1 MKGKKVGLYARV
13 STSSQDVELQLVEL
27 RKYVQDR
34 GWAIYKEY
42 TDIGQ
47 SGAKDSRPQLN
58 QLMLDAKRK
67 RFDVVLVWK
76 FDRYARSLRH
86 LVGSLYEFKALN
98 IDFVSLTEGIDTTTP
113 VGMAMFGVIGA
124 MSQLERDLIR
134 ERVQAGMKRAK
145 EKGKAIGRPKKEL
158 DHAEIKQLVD
168 RGFNITKIS
177 KTLNISRSS
186 LYRNENGSLKPVCQK
201 GAENPEFQS
210 LVSNE
215 L

>member
-1 MKGKKVGLYARV
+1 MRKDKKVALYSRV
-13 STSSQDVELQLVEL
+13 STKDQDVELQLVEL

-34 GWAIYKEY
+34 NWTAYKEY

-58 QLMLDAKRK
+58 QLMVDAKRK

-76 FDRYARSLRH
+76 FDRWARSLKH
-86 LVGSLYEFKALN
+86 LVDSLHEFKALD

-145 EKGKAIGRPKKEL
+145 ARGKAIGRPKTHLNL
-158 DHAEIKQLVD
+158 DEVKRLWIQGHNVSQ
-168 RGFNITKIS
+168 IS
-177 KTLNISRSS
+177 KILNVSRASI
-186 LYRNENGSLKPVCQK
+186 YRNSNSYLNCSK
-201 GAENPEFQS
+201 G
-210 LVSNE
+210 V
-215 L
+215 

>member
-1 MKGKKVGLYARV
+1 MKTDKKVALYSRV
-13 STSSQDVELQLVEL
+13 STKDQDVELQLVEL

-34 GWAIYKEY
+34 NWTAYKEY

-58 QLMLDAKRK
+58 QLMVDAKRK

-76 FDRYARSLRH
+76 FDRWARSLKH
-86 LVGSLYEFKALN
+86 LVDSLHEFKALD

-145 EKGKAIGRPKKEL
+145 ARGKAIGRPKTHLNL
-158 DHAEIKQLVD
+158 DEVKRLWIQGHNVSQ
-168 RGFNITKIS
+168 IS
-177 KTLNISRSS
+177 KILNVSRASI
-186 LYRNENGSLKPVCQK
+186 YRNSNGYLNCSK
-201 GAENPEFQS
+201 G
-210 LVSNE
+210 V
-215 L
+215 

>member
-1 MKGKKVGLYARV
+1 MKDKKVAVYARV
-13 STSSQDVELQLVEL
+13 STSGQDVELQLVEL
-27 RKYVQDR
+27 RKYIADR
-34 GWAIYKEY
+34 GWTIYKEFI
-42 TDIGQ
+42 DIGQ

-67 RFDVVLVWK
+67 RFDVVLCWK
-76 FDRYARSLRH
+76 FDRYARSLKH
-86 LVGSLYEFKALN
+86 LVDSLYEYKALN

-124 MSQLERDLIR
+124 MSQLERDLIK

-145 EKGKAIGRPKKEL
+145 QKGKAIGRPKKSIDLTEVKKL
-158 DHAEIKQLVD
+158 RDKGLSV
-168 RGFNITKIS
+168 TKIS
-177 KTLNISRSS
+177 KILKVSRAS
-186 LYRNENGSLKPVCQK
+186 LYRNGNGCLKR
-201 GAENPEFQS
+201 GAGNAEIQA

>member
-1 MKGKKVGLYARV
+1 MKLDKKVALYSRV
-13 STSSQDVELQLVEL
+13 STKDQDVELQLVEL

-34 GWAIYKEY
+34 NWTAYKEY

-58 QLMLDAKRK
+58 QLMVDAKRK

-76 FDRYARSLRH
+76 FDRWARSLKH
-86 LVGSLYEFKALN
+86 LVDSLHEFKALD

-145 EKGKAIGRPKKEL
+145 ARGKAIGRPKTHLNL
-158 DHAEIKQLVD
+158 DEVKRLWIQGHNVSQ
-168 RGFNITKIS
+168 IS
-177 KTLNISRSS
+177 KILNVSRASI
-186 LYRNENGSLKPVCQK
+186 YRNSNGYLNCSK
-201 GAENPEFQS
+201 GM
-210 LVSNE
+210 
-215 L
+215 

>member
-1 MKGKKVGLYARV
+1 MKLDKKVALYSRV
-13 STSSQDVELQLVEL
+13 STKDQDVELQLVEL

-34 GWAIYKEY
+34 NWTAYKEY

-58 QLMLDAKRK
+58 QLMVDAKRK

-76 FDRYARSLRH
+76 FDRWARSLKH
-86 LVGSLYEFKALN
+86 LVDSLHEFKALD

-145 EKGKAIGRPKKEL
+145 ARGKAIGRPKTHLNL
-158 DHAEIKQLVD
+158 DEVKRLWIQGHNVSQ
-168 RGFNITKIS
+168 IS
-177 KTLNISRSS
+177 KILNVSRASI
-186 LYRNENGSLKPVCQK
+186 YRNSNGYLNCSK
-201 GAENPEFQS
+201 G
-210 LVSNE
+210 V
-215 L
+215 

>member
-1 MKGKKVGLYARV
+1 MKDKKVAVYARG
-13 STSSQDVELQLVEL
+13 STSGQEVELQLVEL
-27 RKYVQDR
+27 RKYVADR
-34 GWAIYKEY
+34 GWTIYKEFI
-42 TDIGQ
+42 DIGQ

-67 RFDVVLVWK
+67 RFDVVLCWK
-76 FDRYARSLRH
+76 FDRYARSLKH
-86 LVGSLYEFKALN
+86 LVDSLYEYKALN

-124 MSQLERDLIR
+124 MSQLERDLIK

-145 EKGKAIGRPKKEL
+145 QKGKAIGRPKKSIDL
-158 DHAEIKQLVD
+158 AEVKKLRDEGLSV
-168 RGFNITKIS
+168 TKIS
-177 KTLNISRSS
+177 KILNVSRAS
-186 LYRNENGSLKPVCQK
+186 LYRNGNGCLKRGTENV
-201 GAENPEFQS
+201 EIRS

>member
-1 MKGKKVGLYARV
+1 MKGEEVVNMKDKKVVIYARV
-13 STSSQDVELQLVEL
+13 STREQDVELQLVEL
-27 RKYVQDR
+27 RKYIQDR
-34 GWAIYKEY
+34 GWSIYKEY
-42 TDIGQ
+42 VDIGQ

-67 RFDVVLVWK
+67 RFDVVLCWK

-134 ERVQAGMKRAK
+134 ERVQAGMRRAK

-168 RGFNITKIS
+168 RGFSITKIS

-186 LYRNENGSLKPVCQK
+186 LYRNGNGSLKPSVSK
-201 GAENPEFQS
+201 GC
-210 LVSNE
+210 
-215 L
+215 

>member
-1 MKGKKVGLYARV
+1 MKDKKVAVYARV
-13 STSSQDVELQLVEL
+13 STSGQDVELQLVEL
-27 RKYVQDR
+27 RKYVADR
-34 GWAIYKEY
+34 GWTIYKEFI
-42 TDIGQ
+42 DIGQ

-67 RFDVVLVWK
+67 RFDVVLCWK
-76 FDRYARSLRH
+76 FDRYARSLKH
-86 LVGSLYEFKALN
+86 LVDSLYEYKALN

-124 MSQLERDLIR
+124 MSQLERDLIK

-145 EKGKAIGRPKKEL
+145 QKGKAIGRPKKSIDLTEVKKL
-158 DHAEIKQLVD
+158 RDEGLS
-168 RGFNITKIS
+168 ITKIS
-177 KTLNISRSS
+177 KILNVSRAS
-186 LYRNENGSLKPVCQK
+186 LYRNGNGCLKK
-201 GAENPEFQS
+201 GAEIAEIRS

>member
-1 MKGKKVGLYARV
+1 MRKDKKVALYSRV
-13 STSSQDVELQLVEL
+13 STKDQDVELQLVEL

-34 GWAIYKEY
+34 NWTAYKEY

-58 QLMLDAKRK
+58 QLMVDAKRK

-76 FDRYARSLRH
+76 FDRWARSLKH
-86 LVGSLYEFKALN
+86 LVDSLHEFKALD

-145 EKGKAIGRPKKEL
+145 ARGKAIGRPKTHLNL
-158 DHAEIKQLVD
+158 DEVKRLWIQGHNVSQ
-168 RGFNITKIS
+168 IS
-177 KTLNISRSS
+177 KILNVSRASI
-186 LYRNENGSLKPVCQK
+186 YRNSNGYLNCSK
-201 GAENPEFQS
+201 G
-210 LVSNE
+210 V
-215 L
+215 

>member
-1 MKGKKVGLYARV
+1 MKQSKGVAIYARV
-13 STSSQDVELQLVEL
+13 STRDQDVELQLVEL

-34 GWAIYKEY
+34 GWTIYKEY

-58 QLMLDAKRK
+58 LLMADAKRK

-76 FDRYARSLRH
+76 FDRYARSVKH
-86 LVGSLYEFKALN
+86 LVNSLYEFKALN
-98 IDFVSLTEGIDTTTP
+98 IDFVSLTEGIDSSTP
-113 VGMAMFGVIGA
+113 IGKAMFSIIGA
-124 MSQLERDLIR
+124 MAELERDLIR

-145 EKGKAIGRPKKEL
+145 ERGKAIGRPKKSIDLTEVKRL
-158 DHAEIKQLVD
+158 RDEGL
-168 RGFNITKIS
+168 NITQIS
-177 KTLNISRSS
+177 KTLNISRAS
-186 LYRNENGSLKPVCQK
+186 LYRNGNGCLKR
-201 GAENPEFQS
+201 GAENAEFQS

>member
-1 MKGKKVGLYARV
+1 MKDKKVAVYARV
-13 STSSQDVELQLVEL
+13 STSGQDVELQLVEL
-27 RKYVQDR
+27 RKYIADR
-34 GWAIYKEY
+34 GWTIYKEFI
-42 TDIGQ
+42 DIGQ

-67 RFDVVLVWK
+67 RFDVVLCWK
-76 FDRYARSLRH
+76 FDRYARSLKH
-86 LVGSLYEFKALN
+86 LVDSLYEYKALN

-124 MSQLERDLIR
+124 MSQLERDLIK

-145 EKGKAIGRPKKEL
+145 QKGKAIGRPKKSIDLTEVKKL
-158 DHAEIKQLVD
+158 RDEGLS
-168 RGFNITKIS
+168 ITKIS
-177 KTLNISRSS
+177 KILNVSRAS
-186 LYRNENGSLKPVCQK
+186 LYRNGNGCLKRGTENV
-201 GAENPEFQS
+201 EIRS